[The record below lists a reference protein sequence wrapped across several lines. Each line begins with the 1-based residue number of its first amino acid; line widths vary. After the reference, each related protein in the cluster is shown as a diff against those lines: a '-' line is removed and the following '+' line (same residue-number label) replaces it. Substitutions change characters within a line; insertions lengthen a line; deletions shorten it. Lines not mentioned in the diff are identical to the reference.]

1 MNWQKFTK
9 DTLVGRK
16 ITKVTKKNIT
26 VDGKKYSN
34 VFVIHLDNKET
45 ITQFSNNNRSNYLM
59 VSNRH
64 EGKDA
69 RR

>member
-1 MNWQKFTK
+1 MNWQKFTR

-59 VSNRH
+59 VSNRY